1 MDTTV
6 VLTSFMTSAEMERW
20 LKAQG
25 CTIVSWRGKGGHKLV
40 RLGTKKTVLPT
51 HGKNHELPLGTV
63 MGIKKDLGLK

>member
-1 MDTTV
+1 
-6 VLTSFMTSAEMERW
+6 MTSAEMERW

-40 RLGTKKTVLPT
+40 RLGNKKTILPT

-63 MGIKKDLGLK
+63 LGIKKALGLK